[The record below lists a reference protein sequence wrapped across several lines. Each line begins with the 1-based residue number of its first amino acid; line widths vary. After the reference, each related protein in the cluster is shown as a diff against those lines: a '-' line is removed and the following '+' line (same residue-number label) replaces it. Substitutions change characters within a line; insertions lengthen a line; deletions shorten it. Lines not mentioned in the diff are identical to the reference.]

1 MLRLYLEACGKLGAR
16 VVIER
21 LRRLA
26 LDLNGKFGC
35 EVCGAKWPAMFPFM
49 VDDQLW
55 EAVSGDEDA
64 PLCLSCFESKMLSKI
79 GRGLV
84 ASDFGSAPINDAI
97 LFGIRIAMRGRP
109 SGN

>member
-1 MLRLYLEACGKLGAR
+1 MIRLYLEACGKLGTRA
-16 VVIER
+16 VIER

-35 EVCGAKWPAMFPFM
+35 EICGAEWPVMFPFM

-55 EAVSGDEDA
+55 EEVVGDVDA
-64 PLCLSCFESKMLSKI
+64 HLCLSCFESKMLHKI
-79 GRGLV
+79 GRGLA
-84 ASDFGSAPINDAI
+84 ASDFRDVAINNAI
-97 LFGIRIAMRGRP
+97 LFGIQIARRERS

>member
-1 MLRLYLEACGKLGAR
+1 MIRLYLEACGKLGAR

-26 LDLNGKFGC
+26 LDLNDKFGC
-35 EVCGAKWPAMFPFM
+35 EVCGAERPVMFPFM

-55 EAVSGDEDA
+55 EEVAGDVGA
-64 PLCLSCFESKMLSKI
+64 HLCLSCFESKMLLKI

-84 ASDFGSAPINDAI
+84 ASDFRDVPINNAL
-97 LFGIRIAMRGRP
+97 LFGIRIARREKLY
-109 SGN
+109 S